1 MIMKNIRSLILLLV
15 LFAVASAKSQTYKF
29 VATGFSVMERNSNG
43 EWGNWSDLQDT
54 KLIISL
60 DTDKNRFLIYS
71 QEIQWYDIL
80 AYQKEEETD
89 ENIISPFSC
98 KDEDGYAVN
107 LSIIKRKNQGNRKQ
121 LYITRKNFVLVYN
134 IEHYIEKK

>member
-1 MIMKNIRSLILLLV
+1 
-15 LFAVASAKSQTYKF
+15 
-29 VATGFSVMERNSNG
+29 
-43 EWGNWSDLQDT
+43 
-54 KLIISL
+54 L

-107 LSIIKRKNQGNRKQ
+107 LSIITRKNQGNRKQ
-121 LYITRKNFVLVYN
+121 LYITRKNYVLLYN
-134 IEHYIEKK
+134 IEHYVEKK

>member
-1 MIMKNIRSLILLLV
+1 MKNIRSLFLLLV

-60 DTDKNRFLIYS
+60 DTDKDRFLIYS

>member
-1 MIMKNIRSLILLLV
+1 MKNTSVLFLFLLL
-15 LFAVASAKSQTYKF
+15 FAIVPAKAQTYKF
-29 VATGFSVMERNSNG
+29 IATAFSVLERNSNG

-107 LSIIKRKNQGNRKQ
+107 LSIITRKNQGNRKQ
-121 LYITRKNFVLVYN
+121 LYITRKNYVLLYN
-134 IEHYIEKK
+134 IEHYVEKK

>member
-1 MIMKNIRSLILLLV
+1 MKNIRSLFLLLV

>member
-1 MIMKNIRSLILLLV
+1 MKNTSV
-15 LFAVASAKSQTYKF
+15 LFLFLFLFAFVPAKAQTYKF
-29 VATGFSVMERNSNG
+29 IATAFSVLERNSNG
-43 EWGNWSDLQDT
+43 EWGSWSDLQDT

-107 LSIIKRKNQGNRKQ
+107 LSIITRKNQGNRKQ
-121 LYITRKNFVLVYN
+121 LYITRKNYVLLYN
-134 IEHYIEKK
+134 IEHYVEKK

>member
-1 MIMKNIRSLILLLV
+1 MKNIRSLILLLV

-60 DTDKNRFLIYS
+60 DTDKDRFLIYS

>member
-1 MIMKNIRSLILLLV
+1 MKNTSVLFLFLF
-15 LFAVASAKSQTYKF
+15 LFAVVPVKAQTYKF
-29 VATGFSVMERNSNG
+29 IATAFSVLERNSNG
-43 EWGNWSDLQDT
+43 EWGSWSDLQDT

-107 LSIIKRKNQGNRKQ
+107 LSIITRKNQGNRKQ
-121 LYITRKNFVLVYN
+121 LYITRKNYVLLYN
-134 IEHYIEKK
+134 IEHYVEKK

>member
-60 DTDKNRFLIYS
+60 DTDKDRFLIYS

-134 IEHYIEKK
+134 IEHYNEKK

>member
-1 MIMKNIRSLILLLV
+1 MKNIRSLFLLLV

-60 DTDKNRFLIYS
+60 DTDKDRFLIYS

-107 LSIIKRKNQGNRKQ
+107 LSIIKRKNQSNRKQ

>member
-1 MIMKNIRSLILLLV
+1 MKNIRSLFLLLV

-121 LYITRKNFVLVYN
+121 LYITRKNVVLVYN

>member
-1 MIMKNIRSLILLLV
+1 MKNIRSLILLLV

>member
-1 MIMKNIRSLILLLV
+1 V

-60 DTDKNRFLIYS
+60 DTDKDRFLIYS

-134 IEHYIEKK
+134 IEHYNEKK

>member
-1 MIMKNIRSLILLLV
+1 MKNLRSLFLLVV

-29 VATGFSVMERNSNG
+29 VATGFSVMEKNSNG

-60 DTDKNRFLIYS
+60 DTDKDRFLIYS

-121 LYITRKNFVLVYN
+121 LYITRKNVVLVYN